1 MLAALGAAVA
11 APPFPQQKP
20 APKKPL
26 AVKAAVKPPVKKP
39 PVKKPPVKKPAA
51 KTVALL
57 PIGAEKKAIQ
67 AKYDGMSL
75 LVMRRDGNKL
85 AQYFLNMTTPN
96 FAYRDAKGRGLNRN
110 KLVAQLKAQ
119 MKMVKAFKRSGNKVA
134 AFGLQ
139 GRVAKVR
146 VVSDFAMVF
155 PNGKKTVSVVGQST
169 TTDTWVK
176 GANGW
181 KLKSIRTLK
190 ENVKYNGKPM

>member
-11 APPFPQQKP
+11 APPFPQHKAAPKP
-20 APKKPL
+20 ALKKPL
-26 AVKAAVKPPVKKP
+26 VVKVAAKPTVQ
-39 PVKKPPVKKPAA
+39 KPAA
-51 KTVALL
+51 KAVALL

-67 AKYDGMSL
+67 EKYNGMSL

-96 FAYRDAKGRGLNRN
+96 FAYRDAKGRGLNRA
-110 KLVAQLKAQ
+110 KLVSQLKAQ

-134 AFGLQ
+134 AFGLT
-139 GRVAKVR
+139 GRVATVR